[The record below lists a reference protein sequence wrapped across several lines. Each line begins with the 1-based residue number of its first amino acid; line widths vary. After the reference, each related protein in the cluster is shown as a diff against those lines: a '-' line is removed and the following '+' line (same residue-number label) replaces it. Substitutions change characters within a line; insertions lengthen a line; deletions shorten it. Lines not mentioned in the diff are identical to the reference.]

1 MTKTKQDK
9 GHSDELIE
17 YINFLKN
24 GGKPPIS
31 FDEIYLSSKATL
43 LVLESIKQKRAISL

>member
-1 MTKTKQDK
+1 LK
-9 GHSDELIE
+9 E
-17 YINFLKN
+17 YLKFLKE
-24 GGKPPIS
+24 GGEPPIS